1 METLTTLLENGAV
14 FIFKNCYIFMNIA
27 MMIWSIMYH
36 SWLTFVF
43 LIWANVLWIIPSQRA
58 TMLKSS
64 PFVVIYAELLLI
76 AQFIYG
82 MHLPDDIIPTR
93 VATKG
98 ISLRQIG
105 FIKDPCLPC
114 LTLLMKSIFTLMF
127 WITLRQL
134 AQERKQ
140 QRQSSTLAD
149 MVAPLQVTLGAAT
162 ADMNNRPDKDPKEE
176 RFWKRVLI
184 FLNDFLI
191 RFWIWI
197 VVIMLFVSGIAGNSM
212 TAFRIGYMLLF
223 LVFITMFHVSSI
235 GINVFF

>member
-1 METLTTLLENGAV
+1 M
-14 FIFKNCYIFMNIA
+14 
-27 MMIWSIMYH
+27 
-36 SWLTFVF
+36 
-43 LIWANVLWIIPSQRA
+43 
-58 TMLKSS
+58 
-64 PFVVIYAELLLI
+64 
-76 AQFIYG
+76 
-82 MHLPDDIIPTR
+82 
-93 VATKG
+93 KG

-114 LTLLMKSIFTLMF
+114 RHLLMESIFTLMF

-134 AQERKQ
+134 AQERRH

-162 ADMNNRPDKDPKEE
+162 ADMTRSDKDKKEE

-223 LVFITMFHVSSI
+223 LVFITMFHVSEFI
-235 GINVFF
+235 GCGGYRY